1 MEKKQKVLSVDV
13 MYFTVIAFL
22 ITVSRMYKFIT
33 LKALK
38 DRERSMIFE
47 ALKQATR
54 DIMKD
59 IGFSEFDNPIHTILA
74 DNEFESLRSR

>member
-1 MEKKQKVLSVDV
+1 
-13 MYFTVIAFL
+13 
-22 ITVSRMYKFIT
+22 
-33 LKALK
+33 
-38 DRERSMIFE
+38 MIFE

>member
-59 IGFSEFDNPIHTILA
+59 IGFSEFDNPIHIIFA

>member
-38 DRERSMIFE
+38 DRERRMIFE